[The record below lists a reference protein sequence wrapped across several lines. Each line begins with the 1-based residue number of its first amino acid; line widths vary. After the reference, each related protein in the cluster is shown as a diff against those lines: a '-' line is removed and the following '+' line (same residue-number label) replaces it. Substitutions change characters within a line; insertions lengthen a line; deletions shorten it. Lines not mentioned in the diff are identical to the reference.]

1 MTDTLESLS
10 LAAFGLIVLPGSVQ
24 EAHASPCAD
33 NEIEVGGGGSDFND
47 SESDNEA
54 EVGCEFYGPTDIE
67 E

>member
-24 EAHASPCAD
+24 EAHANPCAD

-47 SESDNEA
+47 SD
-54 EVGCEFYGPTDIE
+54 YGPTDME